1 MVSTCLSFQTAVK
14 SLSKI
19 EKEGIRLEEDLVAT
33 ASKSASNFSGGFNS
47 TKVQEGRGLLH
58 SISKEAGGLCLTL
71 SLDNG
76 GTLVLQSLFN
86 LILGAFS
93 LLLRN
98 LLLLNG
104 FGKF

>member
-33 ASKSASNFSGGFNS
+33 ARKSGSNLSGGFNS
-47 TKVQEGRGLLH
+47 AEVQEGRRLLH
-58 SISKEAGGLCLTL
+58 GISKETGGLGLTL
-71 SLDNG
+71 SLNNG

-93 LLLRN
+93 LLLCN

-104 FGKF
+104 LSKF